1 MVKHRRGHTPV
12 TNPEPGRQ
20 ERVRLGKREQR
31 QLHALTVD
39 LRQRFT
45 HQKWD
50 NYMKSYL
57 GTYIMEHMERY
68 FQRMQMQTIT
78 VRMEPPAHT
87 KHTETFAPQPHRF
100 TEHEDTVTSEDTDTE
115 TESVDSYSDMPELVR
130 VPDDPY
136 YHYRTGANRSRAPA
150 KTAQTVPYT
159 RAERTETFVPQPH
172 RFSERTP
179 TSKPLQGASVA
190 GPEKRINYYRAG
202 ANRSRAPATTAQT
215 VPYTRAE
222 RTERFAPQPH
232 RFAEHTV
239 TSYPDPDSHINL
251 ADVPGWV
258 LNPIDECYHH
268 TTGVIRRQIGRHQSV
283 TLFVIDG
290 HSAHI

>member
-150 KTAQTVPYT
+150 
-159 RAERTETFVPQPH
+159 
-172 RFSERTP
+172 
-179 TSKPLQGASVA
+179 
-190 GPEKRINYYRAG
+190 
-202 ANRSRAPATTAQT
+202 TTAQT

-268 TTGVIRRQIGRHQSV
+268 TTGVIRRQIGRRQSA
-283 TLFVIDG
+283 TLLVIDG
-290 HSAHI
+290 HSTHL